1 MTSSSPFPPSE
12 PARPPQL
19 AEPAEPAFEP
29 PVIQPVRP
37 TPPKHSNTGGYL
49 LTLAAVIAVGGLAFA
64 VGRVTAPAAAAN
76 TGTASGF
83 GQGGFGQGSFASPNG
98 SFVPGQGGAA
108 DGGFALRALA
118 TEATVT
124 AVAADHLT
132 IEIGTS
138 GQTIDVK
145 TDAATTYHTQQA
157 ASASAVTAGSKVL
170 LQFNAATA
178 GAAASPAPGSGGTAV
193 PSGAPGVGGFLRAF
207 GTVKDVTVLAP

>member
-1 MTSSSPFPPSE
+1 MTSSSPFPPS
-12 PARPPQL
+12 AAGRPSQPP
-19 AEPAEPAFEP
+19 EPAEPAFEP

-37 TPPKHSNTGGYL
+37 TPPKRSNMGGYL

-64 VGRVTAPAAAAN
+64 VGRVTAPAAAAAIR
-76 TGTASGF
+76 TANGF
-83 GQGGFGQGSFASPNG
+83 GQGTFGQGGTAGANG
-98 SFVPGQGGAA
+98 SFVPGQNGAA
-108 DGGFALRALA
+108 DGGFARRALA

-145 TDAATTYHTQQA
+145 TDAGTTYHTQQA

-178 GAAASPAPGSGGTAV
+178 GAAGGAAPSGGSAA

-207 GTVKDVTVLAP
+207 GTVKDVTVLAQ

>member
-12 PARPPQL
+12 PGRPFPPV
-19 AEPAEPAFEP
+19 ESAEPAFEP
-29 PVIQPVRP
+29 PVIQPARP
-37 TPPKHSNTGGYL
+37 TPPKRSSTGGYL

-64 VGRVTAPAAAAN
+64 VGRVTAPAAAASVRSAN
-76 TGTASGF
+76 GF
-83 GQGGFGQGSFASPNG
+83 GQGGVAGPNG

-108 DGGFALRALA
+108 DGGFAQRALA

-138 GQTIDVK
+138 GQTIDVR
-145 TDAATTYHTQQA
+145 TDAGTTYHTQQA

-170 LQFNAATA
+170 LQFNAASAGAVGSPTPA
-178 GAAASPAPGSGGTAV
+178 GGAAA
-193 PSGAPGVGGFLRAF
+193 PSGAPGVGGFLRGF